1 MKQSLWIPVIA
12 VFGTVMSG
20 CNNLSV
26 DANARVVSGTVTA
39 LSADRSS
46 LTVQGQRLG
55 LSGASITVNGRSASA
70 RAISVGQQV
79 RVVARGDRVTG
90 VEVSLELK
98 GVVGGIDT
106 TAMTITV
113 AGVTVKYSATTRFD
127 VSGDS
132 DDDDTSSSSSVTNL
146 AVGMFVEVTGATDP
160 TTGLIVATKV
170 EVKTPGELDN
180 DGLDDENE
188 IKGTVSDLSGSSFKL
203 GEVTVNCTTP
213 CTLPTGLKNG
223 DFVEAEGRFDAA
235 TKTLTAKK
243 VKFEDND
250 DDEDNP
256 GTPGA
261 TVNLEDDL
269 RRLNA
274 TTKTFK
280 LECFVVD
287 YSAATIT
294 GTLKERARVKVVG
307 VVDAT
312 NTRLVKASAVTVLA
326 NDDRGGDDDDGD
338 NSGPGGGDDDDD
350 DGDDHGGEG
359 PR

>member
-1 MKQSLWIPVIA
+1 MKQPLWIPVIA
-12 VFGTVMSG
+12 MFGTFLSG
-20 CNNLSV
+20 CNSLSV
-26 DANARVVSGTVTA
+26 DANARIVSGTVTA

-55 LSGASITVNGRSASA
+55 LSGASVTVNGQNASA

-79 RVVARGDRVTG
+79 RVVVKGDRVTG

-132 DDDDTSSSSSVTNL
+132 DDDDTSSSSSVANL
-146 AVGMFVEVTGATDP
+146 AVGMFVEVTGAPDP

-170 EVKTPGELDN
+170 EVKTPGELDD
-180 DGLDDENE
+180 DGMDDENE
-188 IKGTVSDLSGSSFKL
+188 IKGTVSGLSGSTFKL

-223 DFVEAEGRFDAA
+223 DFVEAEGVFDAA

-274 TTKTFK
+274 TAKTFK

-287 YSAATIT
+287 YSAATVT
-294 GTLKERARVKVVG
+294 GNLKERARVKVVG

-326 NDDRGGDDDDGD
+326 NDDDDD
-338 NSGPGGGDDDDD
+338 NSGPGGGDDDD

>member
-1 MKQSLWIPVIA
+1 MKHTLWIPVIA
-12 VFGTVMSG
+12 VFSAVMSS
-20 CNNLSV
+20 CNNLTTTT
-26 DANARVVSGTVTA
+26 DARVVSGTVTA

-46 LTVQGQRLG
+46 LTVQNQRFAM
-55 LSGASITVNGRSASA
+55 SGASVTVNGRSASA

-98 GVVGGIDT
+98 GVVGAIDT
-106 TAMTITV
+106 TAMTLTV

-160 TTGLIVATKV
+160 ATGLIVATKV
-170 EVKTPGELDN
+170 EVKTPGELDD
-180 DGLDDENE
+180 DGMDDENE
-188 IKGTVSDLSGSSFKL
+188 IKGTVSDLNGSTFKI

-243 VKFEDND
+243 VKFEDD
-250 DDEDNP
+250 REDDNP
-256 GTPGA
+256 HPVTPGA
-261 TVNLEDDL
+261 TVTLEHRL
-269 RRLNA
+269 RGLNA
-274 TTKTFK
+274 TAQTFK

-287 YSAATIT
+287 YSAATVT
-294 GTLKERARVKVVG
+294 GGDIKERARVKIVG
-307 VVDAT
+307 VVDMT
-312 NTRLVKASAVTVLA
+312 DTRLVKASSVTVVA
-326 NDDRGGDDDDGD
+326 SGSDDDGDD

-350 DGDDHGGEG
+350 GDDHGGDG